1 MYSLQTSVQINQ
13 ASFNIRNGGDYRM
26 VLDCFEALNDA
37 ELSHNERIYAALII
51 FYEDFDDVND
61 FPKDS
66 DEVTELV
73 KAMFRFFNQNE
84 DIQSNTQDIRLI
96 DWNEDSTLIVSAINN
111 VANQEIRS
119 LPYLHWWTFM
129 GYYMAIGECPLS
141 HIVSIRSKKAR
152 GEKLEKYEKKFIQD
166 NPQYFNRDMRTPEQ
180 KEADDYIKQ
189 LWGDA

>member
-26 VLDCFEALNDA
+26 VLDCFEALNDV

-180 KEADDYIKQ
+180 KEADEYIKQ

>member
-1 MYSLQTSVQINQ
+1 
-13 ASFNIRNGGDYRM
+13 M

-51 FYEDFDDVND
+51 FYEDFDDVSD

-84 DIQSNTQDIRLI
+84 DIHSNTQDIRLI

-129 GYYMAIGECPLS
+129 GYYMAIGDCALS
-141 HIVSIRSKKAR
+141 HIVSIRSKKAH
-152 GEKLEKYEKKFIQD
+152 GEKLETYERKFVQD

-189 LWGDA
+189 LWSNA